1 MNTFFMFI
9 GAIIAV
15 FAVILIYDARIVAEK
30 YFSISDINKAV
41 NILKVV
47 GVVLIVIAWFILY
60 YNYT

>member
-15 FAVILIYDARIVAEK
+15 FGVILIYDARIVAEK